1 MRSRELRFGLGVFV
15 LSLGVLLLRFLV
27 PRPVGMADNGDGWR
41 LLCDL
46 GGRHPELKPEFYV
59 HFSYGP
65 GSACK
70 SDYISS
76 QAWLDWFASK
86 LGHVL
91 GSSAELNLLVLG
103 AITCVLVAVGV
114 AATVL
119 GLDLSRRN
127 RVIAAVLLLLV
138 MADSAFFGY
147 FASVLSEGAGFVG
160 MLLTAGGLLLMHRT
174 GAWRYWGAALT
185 VVGALIGIN
194 AKSQTLLLIPLFVIA
209 LALVRPLGAKGRA
222 RWLVPLGVLVIVGAG
237 TAMVQS
243 KGDPANAEYRE
254 ANMFH
259 VVFDSIVDG
268 KHDTDADL
276 TALGLPPDAKKFIG
290 KGWWEA
296 SPWTDPGYNTYRDKI
311 SRRNVVQYYAS
322 HPTRTLQVLQ
332 QGAVDTLTA
341 RPSRLGSFAESAY
354 YPQMA
359 QEYRV
364 PVLSGLSALAAP
376 LGLFALVPF
385 WLLIGWAGIRAFR
398 RKAREYGTV
407 VFFLLLFAIGQF
419 GLSALGEGVEGVKH
433 QLLTL
438 FPTFLA
444 LVFAVLSFFPRP
456 SRAVPEDAAEE
467 PESEAMT
474 EVFDAFR
481 EPEKP
486 AVR

>member
-1 MRSRELRFGLGVFV
+1 MRFRELRFGLGVFV
-15 LSLGVLLLRFLV
+15 LSLGVLLVRFLV

-46 GGRHPELKPEFYV
+46 GGRHPELSSEFYV

-86 LGHVL
+86 LGKVL

-160 MLLTAGGLLLMHRT
+160 MLLMAGGLLLMSRT
-174 GAWRYWGAALT
+174 GAPRYWGAALT

-194 AKSQTLLLIPLFVIA
+194 AKSQTLLLIPLFVLA
-209 LALVRPLGAKGRA
+209 LALIKPLGRRGRA
-222 RWLVPLGVLVIVGAG
+222 RWLLPLGVLVVVGAG
-237 TAMVQS
+237 TAAVQS
-243 KGDPANAEYRE
+243 HGDPANAEYRE
-254 ANMFH
+254 ANMYH

-276 TALGLPPDAKKFIG
+276 AALGLPPSAKKFIG
-290 KGWWEA
+290 TGWWA
-296 SPWTDPGYNTYRDKI
+296 AHPWTDADYNGFRDKI
-311 SRRNVVQYYAS
+311 SRRNVVSYYAA
-322 HPTRTLQVLQ
+322 HPQRTLQILQ

-341 RPSRLGSFAESAY
+341 RPSRLGSFAESSGL
-354 YPQMA
+354 PKMA

-364 PVLSGLSALAAP
+364 PVFSGLSKLAAP
-376 LGLFALVPF
+376 LGLFVLVPF
-385 WLLIGWAGIRAFR
+385 WLLIGWAGVRAFR
-398 RKAREYGTV
+398 RHRREYGIV

-444 LVFAVLSFFPRP
+444 FAFAVLSLFPKP
-456 SRAVPEDAAEE
+456 AQPE
-467 PESEAMT
+467 PEPEEVPDEQPT
-474 EVFDAFR
+474 EIFEAFR

>member
-1 MRSRELRFGLGVFV
+1 MRSRELRFGLGIFA
-15 LSLGVLLLRFLV
+15 LSLGVLLVRFLV

-41 LLCDL
+41 LLCHL
-46 GGRHPELKPEFYV
+46 GGRHPEVRSEYYV

-76 QAWLDWFASK
+76 QAWLDWLASK
-86 LGHVL
+86 LGQVL
-91 GSSAELNLLVLG
+91 GVSTELNLVVLG

-119 GLDLSRRN
+119 ALDLSVRN

-147 FASVLSEGAGFVG
+147 FASVLSEGAGFLG

-174 GAWRYWGAALT
+174 GARRYWGAALT

-194 AKSQTLLLIPLFVIA
+194 AKSQTLLLIPLFVLA
-209 LALVRPLGAKGRA
+209 LALVRPPGQRGWA
-222 RWLVPLGVLVIVGAG
+222 RWALPLGVLVVVGAG
-237 TAMVQS
+237 TALVQS

-268 KHDTDADL
+268 RHDTDADL
-276 TALGLPPDAKKFIG
+276 AALGLPPSAKQFIG
-290 KGWWEA
+290 KSWWEA
-296 SPWTDPGYNTYRDKI
+296 HPWTDADYGTYQDRI
-311 SRRNVVQYYAS
+311 SRRNVVQYYLG
-322 HPTRTLQVLQ
+322 HPARTLQILQ
-332 QGAVDTLTA
+332 RGAVDTLTA
-341 RPSRLGSFAESAY
+341 RPARLGSFSATSGL
-354 YPQMA
+354 PPMA
-359 QEYRV
+359 KEYRV
-364 PVLSGLSALAAP
+364 PVFSGLSALAAP
-376 LGLFALVPF
+376 LGLFVLVPV
-385 WLLIGWAGIRAFR
+385 WLLVAWAGIRAFR
-398 RKAREYGTV
+398 RRAREYGV
-407 VFFLLLFAIGQF
+407 GVFFLLLFAVGQF

-438 FPTFLA
+438 FPTCLA
-444 LVFAVLSFFPRP
+444 FAFAALSLLPRP
-456 SRAVPEDAAEE
+456 APPVEDETEEE
-467 PESEAMT
+467 PMT

-481 EPEKP
+481 EPQRP
-486 AVR
+486 VLR

>member
-1 MRSRELRFGLGVFV
+1 MRFRELRFGLGVFV
-15 LSLGVLLLRFLV
+15 LSLGVLLVRFLV

-46 GGRHPELKPEFYV
+46 GGRHPELSSEFYV

-86 LGHVL
+86 LGKVL

-160 MLLTAGGLLLMHRT
+160 MLLMAGGLLLMSRT
-174 GAWRYWGAALT
+174 GAPRYWGAALT

-194 AKSQTLLLIPLFVIA
+194 AKSQTLLLIPLFVVA
-209 LALVRPLGAKGRA
+209 LALIKPLGQRGRA
-222 RWLVPLGVLVIVGAG
+222 RWLLPLGVLVVVGAG
-237 TAMVQS
+237 TAAVQS
-243 KGDPANAEYRE
+243 HGDPANAEYRE
-254 ANMFH
+254 ANMYH

-276 TALGLPPDAKKFIG
+276 AALGLPPSAKKFIG
-290 KGWWEA
+290 TGWWA
-296 SPWTDPGYNTYRDKI
+296 AHPWTDADYNGFRDKI
-311 SRRNVVQYYAS
+311 SRRNVVSYYAA
-322 HPTRTLQVLQ
+322 HPQRTLQILQ

-341 RPSRLGSFAESAY
+341 RPSRLGSFAESSGL
-354 YPQMA
+354 PKMA

-364 PVLSGLSALAAP
+364 PVFSGLSKLAAP
-376 LGLFALVPF
+376 LGLFVLVPF
-385 WLLIGWAGIRAFR
+385 WLLIGWAGVRAFR
-398 RKAREYGTV
+398 RHRREYGIV

-444 LVFAVLSFFPRP
+444 FAFAVLSLFPKP
-456 SRAVPEDAAEE
+456 AE
-467 PESEAMT
+467 PEPEPDEVPDVDQPT
-474 EVFDAFR
+474 EVFEAFR

>member
-1 MRSRELRFGLGVFV
+1 
-15 LSLGVLLLRFLV
+15 
-27 PRPVGMADNGDGWR
+27 MADNGDGWR

-46 GGRHPELKPEFYV
+46 GGRHPELKSEFYV

-86 LGHVL
+86 LGKVL

-103 AITCVLVAVGV
+103 AITCVLVAAGV

-119 GLDLSRRN
+119 GLELSRRN

-147 FASVLSEGAGFVG
+147 FASVLSEGAGFLG

-194 AKSQTLLLIPLFVIA
+194 AKSQTLLLIPLFVLA
-209 LALVRPLGAKGRA
+209 LALVRPAGARGRA
-222 RWLVPLGVLVIVGAG
+222 RWLVPLGVLVVVGAG
-237 TAMVQS
+237 TAVVQS
-243 KGDPANAEYRE
+243 HGDPANAEYRE

-268 KHDTDADL
+268 RHDTDADL
-276 TALGLPPDAKKFIG
+276 AALGLPPSAKKFIG

-296 SPWTDPGYNTYRDKI
+296 SPWRDADYNTYRDKI
-311 SRRNVVQYYAS
+311 SRRNVVAYYAS
-322 HPTRTLQVLQ
+322 HPARTLQILQ

-341 RPSRLGSFAESAY
+341 RPARLGSFAESEGLE
-354 YPQMA
+354 PMA
-359 QEYRV
+359 KEYRV
-364 PVLSGLSALAAP
+364 PVFSGLTALVAP
-376 LGLFALVPF
+376 LGLFVLVPF
-385 WLLIGWAGIRAFR
+385 WLLIGWAGVRAFR
-398 RKAREYGTV
+398 RRAREYGIV
-407 VFFLLLFAIGQF
+407 VFFLLLFAVGQF

-438 FPTFLA
+438 FPTVLA
-444 LVFAVLSFFPRP
+444 AVFAALSLFPRP
-456 SRAVPEDAAEE
+456 RPAEPAEPVTEVIEAVPEE
-467 PESEAMT
+467 
-474 EVFDAFR
+474 
-481 EPEKP
+481 P

>member
-1 MRSRELRFGLGVFV
+1 
-15 LSLGVLLLRFLV
+15 
-27 PRPVGMADNGDGWR
+27 MADNGDGWR
-41 LLCDL
+41 LLCGV
-46 GGRHPELKPEFYV
+46 GGRHFELKSEFYV

-65 GSACK
+65 GTPCK
-70 SDYISS
+70 SSYISS

-86 LGHVL
+86 LGKVL

-114 AATVL
+114 AVTVL
-119 GLDLSRRN
+119 ALDLSARN
-127 RVIAAVLLLLV
+127 RLIAAVLLLLV

-147 FASVLSEGAGFVG
+147 FASVLSEGAGFLG
-160 MLLTAGGLLLMHRT
+160 MLLMSGGLLLMHRT

-185 VVGALIGIN
+185 VVGALVGIN
-194 AKSQTLLLIPLFVIA
+194 AKSQTLLLIPLFVLA
-209 LALVRPLGAKGRA
+209 LALVKPLGKRGWA
-222 RWLVPLGVLVIVGAG
+222 RWALPLGVLVIVGAG
-237 TAMVQS
+237 TAVVQS
-243 KGDPANAEYRE
+243 HGDPANAGYRE

-276 TALGLPPDAKKFIG
+276 AALGLPPSAKKFIG

-296 SPWTDPGYNTYRDKI
+296 SPWTDADYNGFRDKI
-311 SRRNVVQYYAS
+311 SRRNVAKYYAG
-322 HPTRTLQVLQ
+322 HPERTLQILQ
-332 QGAVDTLTA
+332 QGAQDTLTA
-341 RPSRLGSFAESAY
+341 RPSRLGSFAETSGL
-354 YPQMA
+354 PPMA

-364 PVLSGLSALAAP
+364 PVFSGLSALAAP

-385 WLLIGWAGIRAFR
+385 WLLIAWAGIRAFR
-398 RKAREYGTV
+398 RRKREFGIV
-407 VFFLLLFAIGQF
+407 VFFLLLFAVGQF

-438 FPTFLA
+438 FPTVLA
-444 LVFAVLSFFPRP
+444 FVFAVLSFFPRP
-456 SRAVPEDAAEE
+456 VREPEPEAEE
-467 PESEAMT
+467 QEPVT

-481 EPEKP
+481 EPEGS

>member
-1 MRSRELRFGLGVFV
+1 VRFRELRFGLGVFV

-46 GGRHPELKPEFYV
+46 GGRHPELKSEFYV

-86 LGHVL
+86 LGKVL

-119 GLDLSRRN
+119 ALDLSTRN

-160 MLLTAGGLLLMHRT
+160 MLLTTGGLLLMHRT
-174 GAWRYWGAALT
+174 GARRYWGAALT

-194 AKSQTLLLIPLFVIA
+194 AKSQTLLLIPLLV
-209 LALVRPLGAKGRA
+209 LALVLIRPLGKRGLA
-222 RWLVPLGVLVIVGAG
+222 RFVLPLGVLVIVGAG
-237 TAMVQS
+237 TALVQS
-243 KGDPANAEYRE
+243 HGDPANAEYRE

-268 KHDTDADL
+268 KHNTDADL
-276 TALGLPPDAKKFIG
+276 SALGLPPSAKKFIG

-296 SPWTDPGYNTYRDKI
+296 SPWTDADYNGFRDKI

-322 HPTRTLQVLQ
+322 HPVRTAQILQ

-341 RPSRLGSFAESAY
+341 RPSRLGSFAESAGF
-354 YPQMA
+354 PQMA

-364 PVLSGLSALAAP
+364 PVFSGLSALAAP
-376 LGLFALVPF
+376 LGLFVLVPF

-398 RKAREYGTV
+398 RHKREFGIV
-407 VFFLLLFAIGQF
+407 VFFLLLFAVGQF

-444 LVFAVLSFFPRP
+444 LVYAVLSFFPRP
-456 SRAVPEDAAEE
+456 ASPSQVEEEEEAE
-467 PESEAMT
+467 PVT
-474 EVFDAFR
+474 EVFEAFR